1 MNWKANCGLLLQCV
15 QFTGIYFLSQLA
27 SVIEKSPEERGLGVM
42 MKCDSFLYGGI
53 LTNSGDGTELPT
65 AVWVEVLSYFSWLAT
80 E

>member
-1 MNWKANCGLLLQCV
+1 
-15 QFTGIYFLSQLA
+15 
-27 SVIEKSPEERGLGVM
+27 